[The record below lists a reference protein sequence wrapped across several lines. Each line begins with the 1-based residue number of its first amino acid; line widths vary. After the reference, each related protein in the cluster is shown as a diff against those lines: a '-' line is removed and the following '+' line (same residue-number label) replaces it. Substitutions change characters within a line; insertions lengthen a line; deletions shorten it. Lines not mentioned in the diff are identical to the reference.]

1 MSIKDIKIKILPILK
16 KEGVEKAAIFGS
28 FARGTEN
35 KRSDVDIL
43 VKLNNSKTLL
53 DLVGLKL
60 ELENKL
66 GRKVDVITYNSLNR
80 HLKKIILDE
89 QKVIY
94 EKS

>member
-1 MSIKDIKIKILPILK
+1 MNIKDIKIRILPILK
-16 KEGVEKAAIFGS
+16 AQGVEKAAIFGS
-28 FARGTEN
+28 FAKGTET
-35 KRSDVDIL
+35 KKSDIDLL

-60 ELENKL
+60 DLEKKL
-66 GRKVDVITYNSLNR
+66 GRKVDVVTYNSLNR
-80 HLKKIILDE
+80 YLKKIILDE